1 MRNIVYRVFLILIF
15 LLLTLQVLDWIAI
28 ADVKPDIL
36 LILTIF
42 IAQKQGMM
50 TGQISGFFAGLAED
64 IFSIQLFGIHSFCK
78 LVIGY
83 FSGLLYSNF
92 VLDNFLIQALLGFVG
107 SLLHGFLFLGAKA
120 LFDSIDVGYYFL
132 NVFWIKVLY
141 TTLLTP
147 ILFFI
152 LGFFEKRFGES

>member
-1 MRNIVYRVFLILIF
+1 MRNIVYRIFSILIF

-28 ADVKPDIL
+28 AGVKPDIL

-50 TGQISGFFAGLAED
+50 KGQISGFFAGLVED
-64 IFSIQLFGIHSFCK
+64 VFSIQLFGIHSFCK
-78 LVIGY
+78 LVVGY
-83 FSGLLYSNF
+83 FAGLLYSNF

-107 SLLHGFLFLGAKA
+107 SLVHGFLFLGAKA

-147 ILFFI
+147 ILFFV

>member
-1 MRNIVYRVFLILIF
+1 MRNIVYRIFSILIF

-28 ADVKPDIL
+28 AGVKPDIL

-50 TGQISGFFAGLAED
+50 KGQISGFFAGLVED
-64 IFSIQLFGIHSFCK
+64 VFSIQLFGIHSFCK
-78 LVIGY
+78 LVVGY
-83 FSGLLYSNF
+83 FAGLLYSNF

-107 SLLHGFLFLGAKA
+107 SLVHGFLFLGAKA

-147 ILFFI
+147 FLFFV